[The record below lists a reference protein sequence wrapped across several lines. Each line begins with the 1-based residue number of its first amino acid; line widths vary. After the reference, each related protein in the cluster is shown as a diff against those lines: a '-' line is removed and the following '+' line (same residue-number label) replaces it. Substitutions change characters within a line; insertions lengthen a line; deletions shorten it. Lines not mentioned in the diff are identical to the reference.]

1 MISSRSPLALLL
13 AMTLLV
19 PAEAHVVTGGC
30 VPGFHT
36 GAAASMSVRTP
47 VPASSHQAASCAT
60 HHQGERPVRGGMQHC
75 STPSTC
81 ATSVALLE
89 NNSSLGEGQG
99 GTAAPTL
106 FPTTPSSRIATPRT
120 PPPRR

>member
-1 MISSRSPLALLL
+1 MIHNRLPLALLL

-30 VPGFHT
+30 LAGFHT
-36 GAAASMSVRTP
+36 VTPASMSMQAQL
-47 VPASSHQAASCAT
+47 PAPSHQAASCAT

-81 ATSVALLE
+81 AASVALLE
-89 NNSSLGEGQG
+89 NHASLREWQAK
-99 GTAAPTL
+99 TAGPVL
-106 FPTTPSSRIATPRT
+106 FPTMPSSRVAPPAT
-120 PPPRR
+120 PPPRY